1 MPRPASAVAAP
12 SQALQERLRPLQLRK
27 QLLLSLKLGGVYAAP
42 AAAQPDR
49 MLQVEH
55 LVVND
60 IFHGVARNQEL
71 VKDAADHNRIVRR
84 IVVAD
89 ESCYC
94 RPRRQKALLS
104 AKAALPQA
112 AIGDV
117 LHGRFPAIPDAQ

>member
-71 VKDAADHNRIVRR
+71 VKDAADDNRIVRR
-84 IVVAD
+84 IVVAED
-89 ESCYC
+89 AAGLW
-94 RPRRQKALLS
+94 RAPPHARGGPRGPGKSR
-104 AKAALPQA
+104 
-112 AIGDV
+112 
-117 LHGRFPAIPDAQ
+117 GRRTQ